1 MTRGQIY
8 YFLYI
13 YCFNLHVFKNNTETH
28 THLHNCHFRIQWI
41 LAIMKILLV
50 FPELHYIR
58 TGLLF
63 CNYVIIGF
71 SDTFNSFDLQPSC
84 IFNINEVG
92 QQFPST
98 TDMGDSSI
106 ETMLPTCSTPY
117 EPNIKRR
124 NRPPPVQVTR
134 NILSMKQYEAVWCT
148 ICTER
153 KKQSG
158 NRKN

>member
-1 MTRGQIY
+1 
-8 YFLYI
+8 
-13 YCFNLHVFKNNTETH
+13 
-28 THLHNCHFRIQWI
+28 
-41 LAIMKILLV
+41 MKIFLV

-58 TGLLF
+58 TGLFF

-84 IFNINEVG
+84 TFNINEVG

-134 NILSMKQYEAVWCT
+134 NILSMKQYDVLSVQKEKSKVE
-148 ICTER
+148 IEKIKLESIKLSDR
-153 KKQSG
+153 Y
-158 NRKN
+158 

>member
-1 MTRGQIY
+1 
-8 YFLYI
+8 
-13 YCFNLHVFKNNTETH
+13 
-28 THLHNCHFRIQWI
+28 
-41 LAIMKILLV
+41 MKILLV

-58 TGLLF
+58 TGLFF

-71 SDTFNSFDLQPSC
+71 SDTFNSFDLQPSR

-98 TDMGDSSI
+98 TDMSDSSI

-134 NILSMKQYEAVWCT
+134 KILSMKQYDVLSVQKEKSKVE
-148 ICTER
+148 IEKIKLESIKLSDR
-153 KKQSG
+153 Y
-158 NRKN
+158 